1 MAHVCT
7 SASKG
12 EVIASEILQRKFVR
26 DISDA
31 STALPEDE
39 RATDA
44 VLGVLSA
51 VVLGGDLRGSW
62 SWHQRSG
69 CGEKAPKLPSAPVAS
84 PAGFDGV
91 PSAVV
96 LGDDL
101 QGSWSWHQRS
111 GCGEKAPKLPSAPVA
126 CPAGFDGVP
135 SALVLGDDLQGSW
148 SWHQRSGCGE
158 KAPKLPSAPVA
169 CPAGFDGVPS
179 AVVLGDDLRDSWSW
193 HQRSGRLGQ
202 KGTKGKEE
210 ITDKDVPPR
219 FPKKQPRFKGA
230 PSSAVTGNAA
240 DRMQAWQ
247 WR

>member
-1 MAHVCT
+1 MAPVGT

-12 EVIASEILQRKFVR
+12 EVIGSEMLKQKFVR
-26 DISDA
+26 DASDA
-31 STALPEDE
+31 STSLPEDE
-39 RATDA
+39 QATDA

-51 VVLGGDLRGSW
+51 VVLGGDLRDSW

-84 PAGFDGV
+84 ASGCDGV

-111 GCGEKAPKLPSAPVA
+111 GCGEKAHRLPSAPVA
-126 CPAGFDGVP
+126 SAAGFDGVP
-135 SALVLGDDLQGSW
+135 SAVVIGDDLQGSW
-148 SWHQRSGCGE
+148 SWHQRSG
-158 KAPKLPSAPVA
+158 
-169 CPAGFDGVPS
+169 
-179 AVVLGDDLRDSWSW
+179 RM
-193 HQRSGRLGQ
+193 GQ
-202 KGTKGKEE
+202 MGTKGKEE
-210 ITDKDVPPR
+210 ITNKDVPPR
-219 FPKKQPRFKGA
+219 FPMKQPRFTGV
-230 PSSAVTGNAA
+230 PSSVVTGNVA